1 MTAATTQTEQA
12 TESRQ
17 EKMANESTRSLLISG
32 HCVVATAVHN
42 VTFKS
47 ICTQVARVLKEASDL
62 FKSLDT
68 SWPYHPSYSA
78 FLYYCSLVA
87 EVSPGNHASFRSR
100 AQQLIAKTS
109 SGR

>member
-12 TESRQ
+12 TGSRQ

-32 HCVVATAVHN
+32 RCVVATAVHN

-47 ICTQVARVLKEASDL
+47 ICTQVARVLKEALDL

-68 SWPYHPSYSA
+68 SWPYHPPTLHFCITVAWLQKSA
-78 FLYYCSLVA
+78 QEIMPALEA
-87 EVSPGNHASFRSR
+87 EHNS
-100 AQQLIAKTS
+100 
-109 SGR
+109 